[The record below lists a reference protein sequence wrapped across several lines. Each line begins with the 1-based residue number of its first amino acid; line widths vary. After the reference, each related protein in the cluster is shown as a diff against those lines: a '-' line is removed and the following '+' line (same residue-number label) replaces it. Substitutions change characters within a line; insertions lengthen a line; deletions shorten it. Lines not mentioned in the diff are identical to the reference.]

1 MGIDWESEP
10 NCRLIS
16 SWIAKWGLYVKS
28 LNLPGILVRQFG
40 FRGYYDGNSK
50 KRVAFF
56 RSAAYMFYAYV
67 IRSLKFPL
75 LYKGHCENID
85 ERLKQHNSGMTK
97 IYPTVYSFWISLQRG
112 ISITGGSDWARKVF
126 QNRPGPKI
134 SKNKNYPTNSVV
146 QCPPGWRQSDGDRI

>member
-1 MGIDWESEP
+1 MI
-10 NCRLIS
+10 
-16 SWIAKWGLYVKS
+16 
-28 LNLPGILVRQFG
+28 RQLG
-40 FRGYYDGNSK
+40 YRGYYDGNSK

-97 IYPTVYSFWISLQRG
+97 SIRPYIPFELVYKEEFQSREEAIEREKYFKTARGRKFLKTKITQPT
-112 ISITGGSDWARKVF
+112 
-126 QNRPGPKI
+126 P
-134 SKNKNYPTNSVV
+134 
-146 QCPPGWRQSDGDRI
+146 